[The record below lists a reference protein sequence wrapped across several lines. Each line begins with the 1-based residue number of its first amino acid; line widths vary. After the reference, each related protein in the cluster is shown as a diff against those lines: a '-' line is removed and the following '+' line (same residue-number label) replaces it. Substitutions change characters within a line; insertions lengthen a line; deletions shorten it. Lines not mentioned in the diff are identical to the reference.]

1 MYYIVFVEL
10 TVYIERPKNTIVLA
24 HGLLG
29 FDEIRLA
36 GSLFPPIQYWH
47 GIENALSMKGVKVI
61 TTTVPPYG
69 SIESRAKALVKHIA
83 AEARGDDVN
92 IIA

>member
-1 MYYIVFVEL
+1 
-10 TVYIERPKNTIVLA
+10 VLA

-36 GSLFPPIQYWH
+36 GPLFPPIQYWH
-47 GIENALSMKGVKVI
+47 GVKDALSMKGVKVI
-61 TTTVPPYG
+61 TATVPPYG
-69 SIESRAKALVKHIA
+69 SIENRAEELVKDIA
-83 AEARGDDVN
+83 AGAKGDNVN

>member
-1 MYYIVFVEL
+1 M
-10 TVYIERPKNTIVLA
+10 LA

-36 GSLFPPIQYWH
+36 GPLFPPIQYWH
-47 GIENALSMKGVKVI
+47 GIKDALSMKGVKVI
-61 TTTVPPYG
+61 TATVPPYG
-69 SIESRAKALVKHIA
+69 SIESRAEELVKNIA
-83 AEARGDDVN
+83 AGAKGDNVN